1 MNAALE
7 AIEEVYNVAGV
18 WKLFEDATFYV
29 SPSGS
34 DDTGDGSL
42 ATPFLTPAKALSQIP
57 VFIGEHDVQILL
69 ADGTYNLGG
78 VPVGVYGFQG
88 GGTLKIAS
96 QSADATKVN
105 ITATGVQA
113 FYVRGCGCVVSLE
126 DMTISGTGVTNL
138 GAILSSGSPSTVYSG
153 LTLAGY
159 TKTIEWGGLDAINE
173 ALTGLAGDV
182 TSLGNRLTTAE
193 STIAGHTS
201 SLTSLDARAEAL
213 ELENDKRNTWGAM

>member
-7 AIEEVYNVAGV
+7 TIEEVYNVAGV
-18 WKLFEDATFYV
+18 WKLLGDATFYV
-29 SPSGS
+29 STSGS

-42 ATPFLTPAKALSQIP
+42 AAPFLTPAKALSQIP
-57 VFIGEHDVQILL
+57 VFIGEHDVHILL

-105 ITATGVQA
+105 VTATGIQA

-153 LTLAGY
+153 LTLSGY

-182 TSLGNRLTTAE
+182 AALDERLDTAE
-193 STIAGHTS
+193 STLFTQS
-201 SLTSLDARAEAL
+201 SDISALDARAGAL
-213 ELENDKRNTWGAM
+213 ELENAKRNTWGAF